1 MSADETTPPVQVT
14 PDRIFQI
21 GSGFMAAKLLFVA
34 NEVHLFGHLAVG
46 PASIG
51 DLAERTSLAP
61 RRLRILAD
69 AMVAQGLVERQGDRY
84 QNGPVAAAFLC
95 GQTPADMRPLLS
107 LWNQLQYPRLATLD
121 DTIRTGRGT
130 DVLHLSEAE
139 QRIFSEGVEAITAA
153 PARALPIT
161 YDFRAHRRVLD
172 LGGGTGS
179 WLIALLRHDGHLDA
193 TLFELS
199 SAAAIGRRRLADDP
213 ATARVAVVEGDFLG
227 DPIPQGHDAV
237 LVANVL
243 HLYSPEH
250 NLALLRRIREAVS
263 DGARLLL
270 ADLWTDPTHTQ
281 PPLAPLIASLFL
293 IDTGEGDVYSE
304 EEGREWLQASSWRAL
319 ERQPLAGPTSL
330 IVAEAG

>member
-1 MSADETTPPVQVT
+1 
-14 PDRIFQI
+14 
-21 GSGFMAAKLLFVA
+21 MAAKLLFVA
-34 NEVHLFGHLAVG
+34 NEVQLFEHLAVG
-46 PASIG
+46 PASMAE
-51 DLAERTSLAP
+51 LAERTGLAP

-95 GQTPADMRPLLS
+95 GQTPADLRPVLR
-107 LWNQLQYPRLATLD
+107 LWNQLQYPRLTTLE
-121 DTIRTGRGT
+121 DTIRAGRSEGA
-130 DVLHLSEAE
+130 LHFSETE

-161 YDFRAHRRVLD
+161 YDFRPHRRVLD
-172 LGGGTGS
+172 VGGGTGS

-193 TLFELS
+193 TLFELPA
-199 SAAAIGRRRLADDP
+199 AAAIGRRRLADDP
-213 ATARVAVVEGDFLG
+213 ATARVAVVEGDFFG
-227 DPIPQGHDAV
+227 DPMPQGHDAV

-243 HLYSPEH
+243 HLYAPEH
-250 NLALLRRIREAVS
+250 NLALLRRIRAAVT

-270 ADLWTDPTHTQ
+270 ADLWTDPSHTQ
-281 PPLAPLIASLFL
+281 PALAPLIASLYL

-304 EEGREWLQASSWRAL
+304 EEGRAWLQASGWRAL
-319 ERQPLAGPTSL
+319 ERTPLAGPVSL